1 VVASLSSPACRM
13 NAIRLCNVIGS
24 SGSVVPIF
32 LRQIAQREPVT
43 VTDPLVTRWF
53 LTTSQTV
60 EAILACGTSAQEG
73 KILIPTVGQPVR
85 IADLARVLIRC
96 ASDGW
101 PGEVVYIGLRSGEKL
116 TEELIFE
123 SERKVLME
131 NCLTVVETPSLSAAV
146 LSALIGDLAD
156 RLKFSDLPG
165 MLRVI
170 ETVVPEYV
178 PATQLLDLA
187 TSWK

>member
-1 VVASLSSPACRM
+1 M

-43 VTDPLVTRWF
+43 VTDPRVTRWF

-73 KILIPTVGQPVR
+73 KILTPTVGQPVR
-85 IADLARVLIRC
+85 IADLARVLIRR
-96 ASDGW
+96 AGDGW
-101 PGEVVYIGLRSGEKL
+101 PGEVVYIGLRPGEKL

-123 SERKVLME
+123 SERKVQME
-131 NCLTVVETPSLSAAV
+131 NGLTVVETPSPGAAELSAF
-146 LSALIGDLAD
+146 IGDLAD
-156 RLKFSDLPG
+156 RIQLSDLPG
-165 MLRVI
+165 MLRAIQSVA
-170 ETVVPEYV
+170 PEYV
-178 PATQLLDLA
+178 PATHLLEQA